1 MSKNTQESNKF
12 LYIENNSTFETFSF
26 LLATLSFP
34 KINKTNITLKQNMI
48 ANKML
53 VDILKSAL
61 D

>member
-53 VDILKSAL
+53 VDIPKSAL